1 MSAIDENNLIF
12 DAEDAFEGFDR
23 LMPFR
28 VQDILLVS
36 NLYDSFILREDGR
49 LNELL
54 IGESREL
61 NLDQIPGITHVSS
74 CSQALEL
81 VRSQSRFNL
90 IVTNLAVGEMN
101 AAELAREVGKLG
113 RDIPVVVLAYD
124 YREVKSFIARN
135 PATEIDRIFLWQG
148 NARILIAIVKYVED
162 KRNVRHDAKTLGVPV
177 LLVVEDNIRYYSSIL
192 PVIYTELISQSRRVI
207 REGINV
213 AHKLVRQRA
222 RPKILL
228 SSDYEDAARQAREY
242 RDNLLAVVSDVQF
255 PRGGAPDENAG
266 FELSRM
272 IRELVSDVPV
282 VLHSSHTEYRTR
294 AHAEGFA
301 FLQKR
306 SPTFLRDFRRL
317 LMQQCAFGDFVF
329 RMPDGAEVARATDM
343 NALETQLHKV
353 PAESI
358 GYHSQRNHFSRWLTA
373 RTEFALAQK
382 LRPRKVSDFPNLEVL
397 RQDLIWSINEYRRE
411 QSEFLIGDFNAATFK
426 AGDAFFLRIGSG
438 SLGGKA
444 RGLAFVRHLLYK
456 RRFSRRFP
464 GVKISVPPAL
474 VLSTDVFDRFLAEN
488 NLLDFA
494 IHCQDDT
501 EIERRFLAAPLP
513 SSLRDDLLAFL
524 AEVKYPLA
532 VRSSSLLEDSQYQP
546 FTGVYET
553 FMLAN
558 QHPRIHV
565 RIERLTESIQR
576 IYASTFSQHAKAY
589 VRATPYRTEEEKM
602 AVILQQVVGGMH
614 GERFYPDF
622 SGVVRSR
629 NFYPVSPMAS
639 EDGIAAVAL
648 GMGREVVEGGRSL
661 TFCPRYPRNPVQFS
675 SVKDILANS
684 QSEFWALEMNHSRRG
699 NHEENQS
706 DEPGARY
713 PIGRGPDAHS
723 SMIDEVPGVQVE
735 IDDPLAELREARF
748 GLQAAE
754 ADGTLQAVASTYSR
768 DNDAVYDG
776 MSRAGT
782 RVVSFAPV
790 LKQEVFPLAPILGQ
804 LAKVGEDALGQPV
817 EIEFA
822 VSLGRRSG
830 GLDAGE
836 PPADQASV
844 PHGAGAV
851 DEFGFLQIR
860 PLVLS
865 REGNELRMGDVDPAD
880 LVCRSKTVLGN
891 GRIENL
897 CDVVVVDFHRFE
909 RGRSQEVAES
919 VARFNT
925 KLALENHPYL
935 LIGIGRLGSNDPWL
949 GIPVE
954 WDEISG
960 ARVIVE
966 AGFRDF
972 RVVPSQGSH
981 FFQNLMAFQVGYFTV
996 NPDAGEGSVDWTWL
1010 TNQPAA
1016 EELGCVRHLRF
1027 REPLLIVMN
1036 GKAREGMIFKP
1047 GQGRRTAGP

>member
-1 MSAIDENNLIF
+1 SNGLVIGNELKNMSALGEIDLMF

-61 NLDQIPGITHVSS
+61 NLQQIPGITHVSS

-81 VRSQSRFNL
+81 ARSQERFNL

-101 AAELAREVGKLG
+101 AAQLAREVKKLG

-124 YREVKSFIARN
+124 YREVKNFISRN
-135 PATEIDRIFLWQG
+135 PATDIDRIFLWQG

-162 KRNVRHDAKTLGVPV
+162 KRNVRNDAKTLGVPV

-228 SSDYEDAARQAREY
+228 CSDYEDAARQAMEY
-242 RDNLLAVVSDVQF
+242 RENLLAVVSDVQF
-255 PRGGAPDENAG
+255 PRAGAVDENAG
-266 FELSRM
+266 FELAHV
-272 IRELVSDVPV
+272 IRASVPDVPI
-282 VLHSSHTEYRTR
+282 VLHSSHTEYKAR
-294 AHAEGFA
+294 AYAEGFA

-317 LMQQCAFGDFVF
+317 LTQQCAFGDFIF
-329 RMPDGAEVARATDM
+329 RMPDGTEVARSGDM
-343 NALETQLHKV
+343 NSLEAQLHSV

-358 GYHSQRNHFSRWLTA
+358 VYHSQRNHFSRWLTA

-382 LRPRKVSDFPNLEVL
+382 LRPRKVSDFPSLEAL
-397 RQDLIWSINEYRRE
+397 RQDLISSINEYRRE
-411 QSEFLIGDFNAATFK
+411 QSEFLIGDFNAAKFK
-426 AGDAFFLRIGSG
+426 AEGGFFLRMGSG

-456 RRFSRRFP
+456 RQFSRRFP
-464 GVKISVPPAL
+464 GVKIGVPPAL
-474 VLSTDVFDRFLAEN
+474 VLTTDVFDRFLAEN

-494 IHCQDDT
+494 IHCKDDA
-501 EIERRFLAAPLP
+501 EIQARFLASRLP
-513 SSLRDDLLAFL
+513 AFL
-524 AEVKYPLA
+524 HNDLVSFLSEVAWPIA

-553 FMLAN
+553 FMLGN
-558 QHPRIHV
+558 HHPDLNV
-565 RIERLTESIQR
+565 RLARLTEAIQR

-602 AVILQQVVGGMH
+602 AVILQRVVGGTH

-629 NFYPVSPMAS
+629 NFYPVPPMAS

-648 GMGREVVEGGRSL
+648 GMGREVVEGGKCM
-661 TFCPRYPRNPVQFS
+661 TFCPRYPQNIVQFS
-675 SVKDILANS
+675 SVKDILSNS
-684 QSEFWALEMNHSRRG
+684 QSEFWALEMNHARSL
-699 NHEENQS
+699 NQHTKAEAIPHEQLS
-706 DEPGARY
+706 A
-713 PIGRGPDAHS
+713 
-723 SMIDEVPGVQVE
+723 
-735 IDDPLAELREARF
+735 LREARF
-748 GLQAAE
+748 TLRDAE
-754 ADGTLQAVASTYSR
+754 ADGTLRAVASTYSR

-776 MSRAGT
+776 LSRPGT
-782 RVVSFAPV
+782 RIVSFAPV
-790 LKQEVFPLAPILGQ
+790 LKHDVFPLAPILQQ
-804 LAKVGEDALGQPV
+804 LARVGEDALGQPV

-822 VSLGRRSG
+822 VSLPGEAG
-830 GLDAGE
+830 GMA
-836 PPADQASV
+836 
-844 PHGAGAV
+844 
-851 DEFGFLQIR
+851 EFGFLQIR

-865 REGNELRMGDVDPAD
+865 REGEELRMGEVNAAD
-880 LVCRSKTVLGN
+880 LVCRSSMVLGN
-891 GRIENL
+891 GRIQNL
-897 CDVVVVDFHRFE
+897 HDVVVVDFHRFE
-909 RGRSQEVAES
+909 RGRSHEVAES
-919 VARFNT
+919 VAYFNN
-925 KLALENHPYL
+925 KLGLENRPYL
-935 LIGIGRLGSNDPWL
+935 LVGVGRLGSNDPWL

-972 RVVPSQGSH
+972 RVIPSQGSH

-996 NPDAGEGSVDWTWL
+996 NPDSGEGSVDWAWL
-1010 TNQPAA
+1010 AKQNAV
-1016 EELGCVRHLRF
+1016 EERGCVRHLRF
-1027 REPLLIVMN
+1027 EESLLVVMN

-1047 GQGRRTAGP
+1047 ERWKAAASS

>member
-1 MSAIDENNLIF
+1 MFDLKVLPPVATSDGIETTF
-12 DAEDAFEGFDR
+12 DAEDAFEGFER

-61 NLDQIPGITHVSS
+61 NLQQIPGITHVSS
-74 CSQALEL
+74 CLQALDL

-101 AAELAREVGKLG
+101 AAQLAREVHKLG

-135 PATEIDRIFLWQG
+135 PVTDIDRIFLWQG

-192 PVIYTELISQSRRVI
+192 PVIYTELISQSSRVI

-228 SSDYEDAARQAREY
+228 CSEYEDAARLAMEY

-255 PRGGAPDENAG
+255 PRDGAPDPNAG
-266 FELSRM
+266 FELAHM
-272 IRELVSDVPV
+272 IRDSVPDVPV

-317 LMQQCAFGDFVF
+317 LTQQCAFGDFIF
-329 RMPDGAEVARATDM
+329 RMPDGTEVARASDM
-343 NALETQLHKV
+343 NALEAKLHTV
-353 PAESI
+353 PAQSL

-373 RTEFALAQK
+373 RTEFAVAQK
-382 LRPRKVSDFPNLEVL
+382 LRPRKVSDFADLEAL
-397 RQDLIWSINEYRRE
+397 RQDLIQSINDYRRE
-411 QSEFLIGDFNAATFK
+411 QSEFLIGDFDAATFK
-426 AGDAFFLRIGSG
+426 ASDGFFLRIGSG

-464 GVKISVPPAL
+464 GVKVTVPPAL

-494 IHCQDDT
+494 IHCNDDA
-501 EIERRFLAAPLP
+501 EIQRRFLASPLP
-513 SSLRDDLLAFL
+513 EALRSDLLAFL
-524 AEVKYPLA
+524 LEITWPLA

-553 FMLAN
+553 FMLGN
-558 QHPRIHV
+558 QQPDLQV
-565 RIERLTESIQR
+565 RLARLTEAIQR
-576 IYASTFSQHAKAY
+576 TYASTFSQHAKAY

-602 AVILQQVVGGMH
+602 AVILQQVVGRMH
-614 GERFYPDF
+614 GARFYPDF
-622 SGVVRSR
+622 SGVVRSH
-629 NFYPVSPMAS
+629 NFYPVPPMAS
-639 EDGIAAVAL
+639 EDGVAAVAL
-648 GMGREVVEGGRSL
+648 GMGREVVEGGRCL
-661 TFCPRYPRNPVQFS
+661 TFCPRYPRNLVQFS
-675 SVKDILANS
+675 SVKDTLANS
-684 QSEFWALEMNHSRRG
+684 QSEFWALEIKSGHSDSG
-699 NHEENQS
+699 NSRNEVVGKADKS
-706 DEPGARY
+706 KKKD
-713 PIGRGPDAHS
+713 DANDAAAS
-723 SMIDEVPGVQVE
+723 T
-735 IDDPLAELREARF
+735 LTELREVRYS
-748 GLQAAE
+748 LDAAE
-754 ADGTLQAVASTYSR
+754 SDGTLQAVVSTYSR
-768 DNDAVYDG
+768 DNDAIYDG
-776 MSRAGT
+776 MSRPGT
-782 RVVSFAPV
+782 RIVSFAPV
-790 LKQEVFPLAPILGQ
+790 LKQEIFPLAAIIDQ
-804 LAKVGEDALGQPV
+804 LAKVGEGALGQPV

-822 VSLGRRSG
+822 VSL
-830 GLDAGE
+830 
-836 PPADQASV
+836 PPAPGNPA
-844 PHGAGAV
+844 
-851 DEFGFLQIR
+851 EFGFLQIR

-865 REGNELRMGDVDPAD
+865 REGEELRMGDVDPAS
-880 LVCRSKTVLGN
+880 LVCRSAMVLGN
-891 GRIENL
+891 GRIQNL
-897 CDVVVVDFHRFE
+897 RDVVVVDFHNFE
-909 RGRSQEVAES
+909 RGRSQEVAQI
-919 VARFNT
+919 VAHFNN
-925 KLALENHPYL
+925 KLSLENRPYL
-935 LIGIGRLGSNDPWL
+935 LIGVGRLGSNDPWL

-972 RVVPSQGSH
+972 RVIPSQGSH

-996 NPDAGEGSVDWTWL
+996 NPDAGEGSVDWEWL
-1010 TNQPAA
+1010 ATQAA
-1016 EELGCVRHLRF
+1016 SEESGCVRHLRF
-1027 REPLLIVMN
+1027 KEPLLVIMN

-1047 GQGRRTAGP
+1047 GSEKNASIA

>member
-1 MSAIDENNLIF
+1 MAVPLEIEALFN
-12 DAEDAFEGFDR
+12 AEDAFEGFER

-28 VQDILLVS
+28 VQDILLVT

-61 NLDQIPGITHVSS
+61 NLQQIPGITHVSS

-81 VRSQSRFNL
+81 ARLESRFNL

-101 AAELAREVGKLG
+101 AAQLAREVKKIG

-124 YREVKSFIARN
+124 YREVKSFVARN
-135 PATEIDRIFLWQG
+135 PVTEIDRIFLWQG
-148 NARILIAIVKYVED
+148 NARILIAIVKYAED
-162 KRNVRHDAKTLGVPV
+162 KRNVRHDAKVLGVPV

-192 PVIYTELISQSRRVI
+192 PVIYTELISQSSRVI

-228 SSDYEDAARQAREY
+228 CSDYEEAARQAMDY

-255 PRGGAPDENAG
+255 PRGGAPDPNAG
-266 FELSRM
+266 FELAHM
-272 IRELVSDVPV
+272 IRDSVPDVPI

-306 SPTFLRDFRRL
+306 SPTFLRDFRKL
-317 LMQQCAFGDFVF
+317 LTQQCAFGDFIF
-329 RMPDGAEVARATDM
+329 RMPDGTEVARATDM
-343 NALETQLHKV
+343 NELEEQLHKV
-353 PAESI
+353 PAESL

-373 RTEFALAQK
+373 RTEFAVAQK
-382 LRPRKVSDFPNLEVL
+382 LRPRKVSDFANLEVL
-397 RQDLIWSINEYRRE
+397 RQDLIQSIKDYRRE
-411 QSEFLIGDFNAATFK
+411 QSEFLIGDFNAKTFK
-426 AGDAFFLRIGSG
+426 AGDAFFLRIGTG

-444 RGLAFVRHLLYK
+444 RGLAFVRHLLHK
-456 RRFSRRFP
+456 QRFSRRFP
-464 GVKISVPPAL
+464 GVKVSVPPAL

-494 IHCQDDT
+494 IHCNDDA

-513 SSLRDDLLAFL
+513 ASLKTDLLAFL
-524 AEVKYPLA
+524 MEVTWPLA

-553 FMLAN
+553 FMLSN
-558 QHPRIHV
+558 RHPDLQV
-565 RIERLTESIQR
+565 RLARLTEAIQR

-602 AVILQQVVGGMH
+602 AVILQQVVGEMH
-614 GERFYPDF
+614 GGTNNARFYPDF
-622 SGVVRSR
+622 SGVVRSH
-629 NFYPVSPMAS
+629 NFYPVPPMAS

-648 GMGREVVEGGRSL
+648 GMGREVVEGGRCL
-661 TFCPRYPRNPVQFS
+661 TFCPRYPRNLVQFS
-675 SVKDILANS
+675 SVKDILSNS
-684 QSEFWALEMNHSRRG
+684 QSEFWALEMNGSDQTERG
-699 NHEENQS
+699 G
-706 DEPGARY
+706 EPN
-713 PIGRGPDAHS
+713 GRA
-723 SMIDEVPGVQVE
+723 
-735 IDDPLAELREARF
+735 DPLSELREARF
-748 GLQAAE
+748 ALQAAE
-754 ADGTLQAVASTYSR
+754 SDGTLHAVASTYSR

-776 MSRAGT
+776 MSRPGT

-790 LKQEVFPLAPILGQ
+790 LKQEVFPLAPILQQ

-822 VSLGRRSG
+822 VRLPGM
-830 GLDAGE
+830 AGE
-836 PPADQASV
+836 MA
-844 PHGAGAV
+844 
-851 DEFGFLQIR
+851 EFGFLQIR

-865 REGNELRMGDVDPAD
+865 REGEELRMGDVDPAD
-880 LVCRSKTVLGN
+880 LVCRSAMVLGN
-891 GRIENL
+891 GRIQNL
-897 CDVVVVDFHRFE
+897 RDVVVVDFHRFE
-909 RGRSQEVAES
+909 RGHSQEVAEV
-919 VARFNT
+919 VAQFNA
-925 KLALENHPYL
+925 KLSLENRPYL
-935 LIGIGRLGSNDPWL
+935 LIGLGRLGSNDPWL

-972 RVVPSQGSH
+972 RVIPSQGSH

-1010 TNQPAA
+1010 AAQPAT
-1016 EELGCVRHLRF
+1016 EESGCVRHLRF
-1027 REPLLIVMN
+1027 NDALLVVMN

-1047 GQGRRTAGP
+1047 GRGKG